1 MKNITIGFKKILK
14 WFQYQIGWSSDN
26 KEAPTFRVKRFF
38 ILIAFGFGLLILV
51 IFIINIVIY
60 LETKSYIYN
69 NIIDVPKAE
78 VALIPG
84 AAIFPNGALSPIFI
98 DRVDMAIKLYEAK
111 IVSKILVSGD
121 NSTESHNEVNPVRL
135 YLISQGIPDQDIFL
149 DHAGFDTYSTMYR
162 AHDIFGVSSIII
174 TTQLFHLPRSIFL
187 AHQFGIEAYGI
198 NADMGHILFRNYVR
212 EVLANEKAF
221 LDLIF
226 HRKPK
231 YLGEPILITGD
242 GRNYP

>member
-1 MKNITIGFKKILK
+1 MELKKVIK
-14 WFQYQIGWSSDN
+14 WLQNCIGWSIDD
-26 KEAPTFRVKRFF
+26 KGVYAFRMKRFF
-38 ILIAFGFGLLILV
+38 ILIIFGLGFLILV

-69 NIIDVPKAE
+69 DIADVPKAE

-84 AAIFPNGALSPIFI
+84 AAIFSNGALSPIFI
-98 DRVDMAIKLYEAK
+98 DRVDMAIKLYEAR

-135 YLISQGIPDQDIFL
+135 YLISRGIPDQDIFL

-162 AHDIFGVSSIII
+162 AHDVFGVSSIII

-187 AHQFGIEAYGI
+187 AHQFGIKAYGI
-198 NADMGHILFRNYVR
+198 NADIGHILFRNYVR

-231 YLGEPILITGD
+231 YLGEPIPITGD